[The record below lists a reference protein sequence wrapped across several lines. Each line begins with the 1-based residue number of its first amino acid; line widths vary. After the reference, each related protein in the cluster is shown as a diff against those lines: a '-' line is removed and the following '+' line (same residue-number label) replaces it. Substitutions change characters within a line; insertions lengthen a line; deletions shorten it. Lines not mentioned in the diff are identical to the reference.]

1 MPAAPL
7 VVAAVIAVAAITTQI
22 GLFLTHKCEFDCLG
36 YGYLREGHRGKQILL
51 SPTDVDA
58 IESDFDILTRP
69 NATLAAAIGRDYG
82 DQSKGF
88 DVDPADFEL
97 VNVNNPGRH
106 LPGFSDNALTR
117 LTDEWASRR
126 GLTRD
131 YEQLLEKRPRAT
143 AAAFP
148 WHQDMQYWPKR
159 SGASTRTV
167 TFSLALTDADAD
179 AGCLQVIPGSGTAQQ
194 LLSDRGA
201 AASGGSNERA
211 IELPLTEAELGSARP
226 VPVKRGQ
233 VTMHDEW
240 IVHGSGGNAKATPRK
255 TYVVAYRDAKMV
267 EYERS
272 IGFSHSYNDDPE
284 VLRKVRA
291 GEL

>member
-1 MPAAPL
+1 MPAAP
-7 VVAAVIAVAAITTQI
+7 
-22 GLFLTHKCEFDCLG
+22 
-36 YGYLREGHRGKQILL
+36 
-51 SPTDVDA
+51 
-58 IESDFDILTRP
+58 
-69 NATLAAAIGRDYG
+69 
-82 DQSKGF
+82 
-88 DVDPADFEL
+88 
-97 VNVNNPGRH
+97 
-106 LPGFSDNALTR
+106 
-117 LTDEWASRR
+117 
-126 GLTRD
+126 
-131 YEQLLEKRPRAT
+131 
-143 AAAFP
+143 
-148 WHQDMQYWPKR
+148 
-159 SGASTRTV
+159 
-167 TFSLALTDADAD
+167 
-179 AGCLQVIPGSGTAQQ
+179 LQVIPGSGTAQQ

-201 AASGGSNERA
+201 AASGGNERA

-272 IGFSHSYNDDPE
+272 IGFSHSYNDDPD